1 MITTPL
7 FRISYCRSVLAAV
20 AGLAAVSVDA
30 QSLLSHYTLDGTGAD
45 SGSYNKTGTLAGS
58 AVFGSSGSG
67 VGNFDKALSSP
78 GTAADYFTAPTG
90 ASGEFALAAITIALW
105 VKIDSASTSQI
116 ERLVSNI
123 TASTGFDFAI
133 SKATL
138 GTGGAADLFEFS
150 FGFNSTS
157 GRVISADNQY
167 VSDKWLFLAV
177 TYDSA
182 NSTNNV
188 KFYSGSET
196 AGVVLNDTLT
206 SVGSGSIASSASAL
220 EIGGT
225 PASTGDRNPVALF
238 NDVRIYDGAL
248 TSVQLEALRAG
259 ALIPEPSQYAMIFGL
274 LSLAGIVVRR
284 GARR

>member
-7 FRISYCRSVLAAV
+7 FRFYYCRSVLAAV

-45 SGSYNKTGTLAGS
+45 SGSYNKAGTLAGS
-58 AVFGSSGSG
+58 AVFGGSGSG

-78 GTAADYFTAPTG
+78 GAAADYFTAPTG
-90 ASGEFALAAITIALW
+90 ANGEFALGAITIALW
-105 VKIDSASTSQI
+105 VNIDSASTSQI

-123 TASTGFDFAI
+123 TASAGFDFAI

-138 GTGGAADLFEFS
+138 GTGAGGADLFEFS

-157 GRVISADNQY
+157 ARVISA
-167 VSDKWLFLAV
+167 
-177 TYDSA
+177 A
-182 NSTNNV
+182 NS
-188 KFYSGSET
+188 
-196 AGVVLNDTLT
+196 
-206 SVGSGSIASSASAL
+206 SGSIASSTSAL

-225 PASTGDRNPVALF
+225 PASSGDRNPVALF

-248 TSVQLEALRAG
+248 TGVQLEALRAG

-274 LSLAGIVVRR
+274 LSLGAIVVRR